1 MRVLFSVSPWPTH
14 YAAAV
19 PLGWALQAAG
29 HDVRVL
35 CQPSQA
41 APVANAGLLPVP
53 VLDGMDVVL
62 HNRMTYVREALAG
75 RWPYPW
81 LPLHPTTGAQMSTM
95 EDFDLDA
102 YDRQVLPELAR
113 RSSAGHDAAVAFAR
127 RFRPD
132 VVVHD
137 PVSTEGLLA
146 ARVLDVPAALMLWGP
161 VGTHEDPGADI
172 LGEDLGGSFAR
183 YGCEPF
189 GADAISHVIDPC
201 PEALE
206 PPTRAQRLP
215 ARFVPYNGGG
225 SSATAP
231 PDWLDA
237 PADRPR
243 VAVTWSTALSI
254 MSGPNSYALPRI
266 VAGLAELDIELVLTA
281 TAHDVAA
288 LGPVPSSV
296 RVLANCPLRLLL
308 THCDLVIHHGG
319 AGSTMTAL
327 AVGVPQLAISFAP
340 EQARVGERLVG
351 ASVGRHLPGHLATA
365 EAIRAEA
372 LAALGETAYRRVA
385 TDLAA
390 ENTRRPTPVELIDT
404 LDKLTRG

>member
-19 PLGWALQAAG
+19 PLGWALQAGG
-29 HDVRVL
+29 HEVRVL
-35 CQPSQA
+35 CHPSQA
-41 APVANAGLLPVP
+41 TPVANAGLLPVA

-62 HNRMTYVREALAG
+62 HNRMTYVGEALAG

-81 LPLHPTTGAQMSTM
+81 LPLHPITGAQMSTM
-95 EDFDLDA
+95 DAFDLDA
-102 YDRQVLPELAR
+102 YHRDVLPELAR

-127 RFRPD
+127 RFQPD

-146 ARVLDVPAALMLWGP
+146 ARVLNVPAALALWGP
-161 VGTHEDPGADI
+161 VGTHEGAGVDI
-172 LGEDLGGSFAR
+172 LGDDLGGSFAR

-189 GADAISHVIDPC
+189 GPDAIGHIIDPC
-201 PEALE
+201 PAALE

-225 SSATAP
+225 AATV
-231 PDWLDA
+231 PDWVDE

-288 LGPVPSSV
+288 LGPVPPSV
-296 RVLANCPLRLLL
+296 RVLSNCPLRLLL
-308 THCDLVIHHGG
+308 KHCDLVIHHGG

-327 AVGVPQLAISFAP
+327 AVGVPQLAITFAP
-340 EQARVGERLVG
+340 EQARVGERL
-351 ASVGRHLPGHLATA
+351 AAAAVGRHLPGHLATP

-372 LAALGETAYRRVA
+372 LAVLGYRAIGKVA
-385 TDLAA
+385 TELAA
-390 ENTRRPTPVELIDT
+390 ENTRRPTPVELVDA